1 MIQLKR
7 QFHQVVVSVK
17 GGLAGLFQV
26 EGQPPRDVE
35 FLKKTLVAEHL
46 VKKLGE
52 AWKKLFVGIHTAPPQ
67 LKLPTDALATLERTL
82 HRHFRELRGLAPNL
96 ALHLSSKEA
105 ALAFIPNHISK
116 EFVPTVI
123 GDANTKAKKTVVA
136 TLTSQST

>member
-1 MIQLKR
+1 M
-7 QFHQVVVSVK
+7 K

-67 LKLPTDALATLERTL
+67 LKLPTDALATLERSL
-82 HRHFRELRGLAPNL
+82 HRHFRELRVLAPNL

-105 ALAFIPNHISK
+105 ALAFIIPNHISK

-123 GDANTKAKKTVVA
+123 YDDSTKAKETVVA